1 MATADNSHLRR
12 LGSQFGEYVS
22 RQKGNVPSPAALQ
35 GVIADLA
42 AGESELIAPLRD
54 LVSKQSFTALLPYA
68 RSNGGLIQRDAL
80 IQEISRVYHP
90 DVLVRVEEV
99 LNGFL
104 DASGGIATSLMQD
117 QSSVQPEKAVITN
130 EVSPLDRMI
139 SEKAKHVTSG
149 QQTHPVVD
157 KSRTASS
164 SDRTHPIVAV
174 AIFGVTAIAAAGVYL
189 SMNPGVSCPEIADKL
204 EPLASDEPEFKKLV
218 SENKEACSDD
228 ARFLV
233 LQGYMLND
241 QNDHS
246 QALQLINKSLKIQ
259 PDNAVAYKVR
269 GNAYFGLKDY
279 NNSLSAFSRSLQLD
293 PKDTWAAYG
302 KGNAL
307 SWLDRV
313 SEAASFYTEAIKLD
327 PSNAAAYR
335 ERGNERMRLKEY
347 NNSIADLNKSIQLD
361 GSNETS
367 YQLRAFTKTWLD
379 DFAGACTD
387 IKKAKQLGLKE
398 VQVEGK
404 MSPID
409 TQIKEIC
416 AAQ

>member
-1 MATADNSHLRR
+1 MATADNSHLSR

-22 RQKGNVPSPAALQ
+22 KQKGNVPSPAALQ

-189 SMNPGVSCPEIADKL
+189 SMNPGVSCSEIADKL

-218 SENKEACSDD
+218 SENKESCSDD

-233 LQGYMLND
+233 QQAHMLND

-246 QALQLINKSLKIQ
+246 QALQLINKSLKIL
-259 PDNAVAYKVR
+259 PDNALAYRVK
-269 GNAYFGLKDY
+269 GDAYYGLEDY
-279 NNSLSAFSRSLQLD
+279 NNMLSASSRSLELN
-293 PKDTWAAYG
+293 PKDTWVAYD
-302 KGNAL
+302 KGVAL
-307 SWLDRV
+307 SWLGRNNEAV
-313 SEAASFYTEAIKLD
+313 SSYTVAIKLD
-327 PSNAAAYR
+327 PSNALFYR
-335 ERGNERMRLKEY
+335 ERGGERRGLKEF
-347 NNSIADLNKSIQLD
+347 NSSLADLNKAIQLD
-361 GSNETS
+361 GSDEYA
-367 YQLRAFTKTWLD
+367 YQSRAFTKTWLD